1 MAACAR
7 CCAVLAL
14 AALLQLGLLVRMTVR
29 WPGRRDGFQDGAVP
43 VWRNGRVP
51 LANRLLDYLLPISF
65 DLAEIAL
72 CPVDG
77 SDVACVDA
85 GRAKEAASRAGFNAT
100 PGYDHPYAEWW
111 ARMVGVL
118 FLSFLSG
125 PILFGAPMESHLK
138 QTMVAMTGILI
149 CFCSIIFGSPKDV
162 VTFMWYPQL
171 GLQVVLC
178 LVNAYLIANPTK
190 TKGKKK

>member
-1 MAACAR
+1 MFSMGMFVSQR
-7 CCAVLAL
+7 YMY
-14 AALLQLGLLVRMTVR
+14 G
-29 WPGRRDGFQDGAVP
+29 PDSP
-43 VWRNGRVP
+43 VGTLFIYWTN
-51 LANRLLDYLLPISF
+51 NNNDSPI
-65 DLAEIAL
+65 
-72 CPVDG
+72 
-77 SDVACVDA
+77 
-85 GRAKEAASRAGFNAT
+85 
-100 PGYDHPYAEWW
+100 AEWW

-125 PILFGAPMESHLK
+125 PFLFGAPMESHLK

>member
-1 MAACAR
+1 MPSLETMYTTFIFGMFGMFSCGMF
-7 CCAVLAL
+7 VS
-14 AALLQLGLLVRMTVR
+14 QSYMYGPGNPVGLVFEYWT
-29 WPGRRDGFQDGAVP
+29 
-43 VWRNGRVP
+43 
-51 LANRLLDYLLPISF
+51 
-65 DLAEIAL
+65 
-72 CPVDG
+72 
-77 SDVACVDA
+77 
-85 GRAKEAASRAGFNAT
+85 NAT

-118 FLSFLSG
+118 FISFLSG

-190 TKGKKK
+190 TKGKKKAAQAEAESAEESEAEED